1 MPNFQKVMF
10 SGTGGDALAGRL
22 DLPTGP
28 PRAVALFAHCFTCG
42 KDIVAASRISRAL
55 TERGIAV
62 LRFDFT
68 GLGESDGEFANS
80 TFSSNVDDLV
90 RAADH
95 LRATVAAPT
104 LLVGHSLG
112 GAAVLAAAHRIPEVR
127 AVATIGAPAD
137 PSHVSGLFDQ
147 RRADIETDGEAT
159 VWLAGRSFRV
169 RREFLADIARQP
181 QQERI
186 AELGRALLVLHAP
199 ADEIVGIDNAR
210 LIYEAARH
218 PKSFVSLD
226 DADHLLSK
234 RGDAEYAAAVIA
246 AWTDRYLP
254 GRVHG
259 TAREPGTE
267 PNGSPSVVVTGAG
280 DAFTQQVEVR
290 GHRLIADEPASVGGD
305 DLGPTPYDLL
315 LAALGTCTSMTVGMY
330 ARRKNWPLR
339 STTVTLTHSRVHAA
353 DCKTCETQSGQL
365 DHIRREVRFDGDLDA
380 AQRARLLEIADRC
393 PVHRTLR
400 SEVVVET
407 VTAEPDLV
415 AA

>member
-1 MPNFQKVMF
+1 MPNFEKVTF
-10 SGTGGDALAGRL
+10 AGTGGAALAGRL
-22 DLPTGP
+22 DLPAGP

-42 KDIVAASRISRAL
+42 KDVVAASRISRAL
-55 TERGIAV
+55 TERGIAA

-169 RREFLADIARQP
+169 RREFLADIAHQR

-186 AELGRALLVLHAP
+186 AQLGRALLVLHAP

-226 DADHLLSK
+226 DADHLLSN

-246 AWTDRYLP
+246 AWADRYLP
-254 GRVHG
+254 GLVHG
-259 TAREPGTE
+259 AAREPSTE
-267 PNGSPSVVVTGAG
+267 RNSSPSVVVTGSG
-280 DAFTQQVEVR
+280 EAFTQQVEVR
-290 GHRLIADEPASVGGD
+290 GHRLVADEPVSAGGH

-339 STTVTLTHSRVHAA
+339 STTVTLTHSRIHAA
-353 DCKTCETQSGQL
+353 DCGTCETPSGQL

-380 AQRARLLEIADRC
+380 AQLARLLEIADRC
-393 PVHRTLR
+393 PVHRTLQ

-407 VTAEPDLV
+407 VTAEPDL
-415 AA
+415 AAA

>member
-1 MPNFQKVMF
+1 MTSFQKVTF
-10 SGTGGDALAGRL
+10 AGTGGEALAGRL
-22 DLPTGP
+22 DLPDGP
-28 PRAVALFAHCFTCG
+28 VRAVALFAHCFTCG

-55 TERGIAV
+55 TERGVSV

-95 LRATVAAPT
+95 LRATTAAPT

-112 GAAVLAAAHRIPEVR
+112 GAAVLAVAHRIPEVR

-137 PSHVSGLFDQ
+137 PAHVSGLLDQ
-147 RRADIETDGEAT
+147 QRADIETDGEAT
-159 VWLAGRSFRV
+159 VTLAGRPFQV
-169 RREFLADIARQP
+169 RREFLADIESQP
-181 QQERI
+181 QQARI
-186 AELGRALLVLHAP
+186 AKLGRPLLVLHASG
-199 ADEIVGIDNAR
+199 DEIVGIDNAR
-210 LIYEAARH
+210 IIYEAARH

-226 DADHLLSK
+226 DADHLLSR

-246 AWTDRYLP
+246 AWADRYLP
-254 GRVHG
+254 SRAQG
-259 TAREPGTE
+259 TAGEPRPE
-267 PNGSPSVVVTGAG
+267 RNGSSSVVVTGAG
-280 DAFTQQVEVR
+280 EAFTQQVEVR
-290 GHRLIADEPASVGGD
+290 GHKLVADEPASAGGD

-339 STTVTLTHSRVHAA
+339 STTVTVTHSRIHAA
-353 DCKTCETQSGQL
+353 DCESCETTSGHL
-365 DHIRREVRFDGDLDA
+365 DHVRREVRFDGDLDA

-393 PVHRTLR
+393 PVHRTLQ

-407 VTAEPDLV
+407 VTAEPKLV

>member
-1 MPNFQKVMF
+1 MTSFQKVTF
-10 SGTGGDALAGRL
+10 AGTGGEALAGRL
-22 DLPTGP
+22 DLPDGP
-28 PRAVALFAHCFTCG
+28 VRAVALFAHCFTCG

-55 TERGIAV
+55 TERGISV

-68 GLGESDGEFANS
+68 GLGESDGEFANA

-95 LRATVAAPT
+95 LRATAAAPT

-137 PSHVSGLFDQ
+137 PAHVSGLFDQ
-147 RRADIETDGEAT
+147 QRDDIETDGEAT
-159 VWLAGRSFRV
+159 VTLAGRPFQV
-169 RREFLADIARQP
+169 RREFLADIASQP
-181 QQERI
+181 QQARI
-186 AELGRALLVLHAP
+186 AKLGRALLVLHASG
-199 ADEIVGIDNAR
+199 DEIVGIDNAR
-210 LIYEAARH
+210 IIYEAARH

-226 DADHLLSK
+226 DADHLLSR
-234 RGDAEYAAAVIA
+234 RGDAEYAAAMIA
-246 AWTDRYLP
+246 AWADRYLP
-254 GRVHG
+254 SRAQG
-259 TAREPGTE
+259 TAGRPRSER
-267 PNGSPSVVVTGAG
+267 NGSSSVVVTGAG
-280 DAFTQQVEVR
+280 EAFTQQVEVR
-290 GHRLIADEPASVGGD
+290 GHKLVADEPASAGGD

-330 ARRKNWPLR
+330 ARRKNWPLH
-339 STTVTLTHSRVHAA
+339 STTVTLTHSRIHAA
-353 DCKTCETQSGQL
+353 DCESCETTSGYL

-393 PVHRTLR
+393 PVHRTLQ

-407 VTAEPDLV
+407 VTAEPKLV